1 MFKKKK
7 LGARSDPMEE
17 KIKARILDANKI
29 RRVLTRV
36 ATEIIERNRN
46 IKNLVIVGVKSRGIF
61 IGKRIAHLVK
71 ELEGIDIPVGVL
83 DIARYRDDV
92 PAPKALGALKKA
104 EIGFSVVKKDILLV
118 DDVLMTGRTIR
129 AAMDGLIDRGRPQS
143 IQLVVLVDRGHREL
157 PIRPDYVG
165 KVLPTSRR
173 EVVKV
178 RLKEMDGV
186 DEVLIAEPVKVGGRK
201 RR

>member
-1 MFKKKK
+1 
-7 LGARSDPMEE
+7 
-17 KIKARILDANKI
+17 
-29 RRVLTRV
+29 
-36 ATEIIERNRN
+36 
-46 IKNLVIVGVKSRGIF
+46 
-61 IGKRIAHLVK
+61 
-71 ELEGIDIPVGVL
+71 
-83 DIARYRDDV
+83 
-92 PAPKALGALKKA
+92 
-104 EIGFSVVKKDILLV
+104 
-118 DDVLMTGRTIR
+118 MTGRTIR

-178 RLKEMDGV
+178 RLKEIDGV

-201 RR
+201 ER

>member
-1 MFKKKK
+1 
-7 LGARSDPMEE
+7 MEE
-17 KIKARILDANKI
+17 KIKARIMDASKI

-46 IKNLVIVGVKSRGIF
+46 LKNLVIVGVKSRGIY
-61 IGKRIAHLVK
+61 IGKRVARLVE
-71 ELEGIDIPVGVL
+71 ELEGIEIPVGVL

-92 PAPKALGALKKA
+92 TGPKGKRSTKKA
-104 EIGFSVVKKDILLV
+104 DIGFSVAKKNILLI

-129 AAMDGLIDRGRPQS
+129 AAMDGLIDRGRPKS

-157 PIRPDYVG
+157 PIQPDYIG

-173 EVVKV
+173 EVVRV
-178 RLKEMDGV
+178 RLKELDGV
-186 DEVLIAEPVKVGGRK
+186 EEVLIAEPIRAGRRK